1 MLFENL
7 VSLLDGELKNKPSI
21 SSFHKIVFDSK
32 KVKRGDLYFGDSK
45 GIDEALQN
53 GAYGIVSNRFRVKD
67 KEIAWIKVKNLDEA
81 KLKYLRY
88 LVIKNDSHVIYLNSV
103 ESEISKTIELEKC
116 YYIDS
121 DIDKAI
127 LELNIKD
134 EENLIV
140 FTDREIFKKL
150 ELISFEVVIKNS
162 IEVIKSTIFLT
173 TFLYRQSLYKDIKFP
188 LVFKSELEKV
198 LNLFDELK
206 VEYSVEKLH
215 FISHFRP
222 LFLDSY
228 FKLLPF
234 GQSTKV
240 LILEP
245 SKEFISREIKYIKVS
260 ASWAKVLLLMPHDIK
275 LSEKIDI
282 DIKYFKNY
290 ADIRKLN
297 IFNYNFVIMIDI
309 ENRYEKYLQKTEKE
323 IKNTLF

>member
-7 VSLLDGELKNKPSI
+7 VSLIDGELKNKPSI
-21 SSFHKIVFDSK
+21 TSFRKVVFDSK
-32 KVKRGDLYFGDSK
+32 KVKRGDLYFGESS
-45 GIDEALQN
+45 GIDEALEN

-67 KEIAWIKVKNLDEA
+67 KEIAWIKVKNFDEA

-88 LVIKNDSHVIYLNSV
+88 LVIKNDSHVVYLDSV
-103 ESEISKTIELEKC
+103 ESQISKSLELEKC
-116 YYIDS
+116 YYIEN

-127 LELNIKD
+127 LDLSIKD

-140 FTDREIFKKL
+140 FTDKDIFKKL
-150 ELISFEVVIKNS
+150 ELISFEIVIKNS

-188 LVFKSELEKV
+188 LVFKNELEKV

-206 VEYSVEKLH
+206 VDYSVEKLH
-215 FISHFRP
+215 FISHFKP

-240 LILEP
+240 LILE
-245 SKEFISREIKYIKVS
+245 SDKKLILRETKYIKNS
-260 ASWAKVLLLMPHDIK
+260 APWAKVLLLIPEDIK
-275 LSEKIDI
+275 LYEKIDI
-282 DIKYFKNY
+282 NIKYFKNY

-297 IFNYNFVIMIDI
+297 IFNYNFVIMIDT
-309 ENRYEKYLQKTEKE
+309 ENKYEKHLQKAEKE